1 MNKTAICGLRAALVI
16 VFLLILLALGALIL
30 VGNYFYTFALDP
42 NAKGGFGSAAG
53 IVDSE
58 YTRWLLKDSRDVSL
72 ISDDGLELHAYR
84 VDGSVPHR
92 YAVLCHGY
100 QNNATGMASY
110 GKHLFDLGYTV
121 LLPDA
126 RGHGESEGDYIGMGW
141 PERRDVVRWCQQ
153 LIAEDPEAEI
163 VLSHL
168 LKSFSGILHRDVT
181 LYIAV
186 PSDITQVEK
195 RAFFQVMRGKIGAG
209 RIRLIDKGIADAV
222 SAELPVLSSRGHMIV
237 NIGGDTTEISVIA
250 SGKIILSQTLKIG
263 GRRLDEDI
271 STMVRRKFNLS
282 IGQKSAEALKNNLAF
297 MINGPRLE
305 QKVFGI
311 HTLSG
316 LPKSDMIPSLAVSVA
331 IIDSVDMIVEAI
343 SSIFNRVPPQL
354 MKDITR
360 EGIYLS
366 GGVSMIQNLPE
377 YIRKEL
383 GIPIHHIQDPKN
395 STVRGLVEII
405 NNKDLRQ
412 CTYTLKDLA
421 GMR

>member
-1 MNKTAICGLRAALVI
+1 MVALRNDRD
-16 VFLLILLALGALIL
+16 ILA
-30 VGNYFYTFALDP
+30 V
-42 NAKGGFGSAAG
+42 GSAAYE
-53 IVDSE
+53 IYEKNPKNVQ
-58 YTRWLLKDSRDVSL
+58 V
-72 ISDDGLELHAYR
+72 
-84 VDGSVPHR
+84 V
-92 YAVLCHGY
+92 
-100 QNNATGMASY
+100 
-110 GKHLFDLGYTV
+110 
-121 LLPDA
+121 
-126 RGHGESEGDYIGMGW
+126 W
-141 PERRDVVRWCQQ
+141 PMTNGV
-153 LIAEDPEAEI
+153 IANLTEAEI

-343 SSIFNRVPPQL
+343 SSIFNRTATI
-354 MKDITR
+354 D
-360 EGIYLS
+360 EGYHAWGIYLS

>member
-1 MNKTAICGLRAALVI
+1 
-16 VFLLILLALGALIL
+16 
-30 VGNYFYTFALDP
+30 
-42 NAKGGFGSAAG
+42 
-53 IVDSE
+53 
-58 YTRWLLKDSRDVSL
+58 
-72 ISDDGLELHAYR
+72 
-84 VDGSVPHR
+84 
-92 YAVLCHGY
+92 
-100 QNNATGMASY
+100 
-110 GKHLFDLGYTV
+110 
-121 LLPDA
+121 
-126 RGHGESEGDYIGMGW
+126 
-141 PERRDVVRWCQQ
+141 
-153 LIAEDPEAEI
+153 
-163 VLSHL
+163 
-168 LKSFSGILHRDVT
+168 
-181 LYIAV
+181 
-186 PSDITQVEK
+186 
-195 RAFFQVMRGKIGAG
+195 
-209 RIRLIDKGIADAV
+209 
-222 SAELPVLSSRGHMIV
+222 
-237 NIGGDTTEISVIA
+237 
-250 SGKIILSQTLKIG
+250 
-263 GRRLDEDI
+263 
-271 STMVRRKFNLS
+271 MVRRKFNLS

-311 HTLSG
+311 HTLSV